1 MTEFLPSSFWAPS
14 IYNLFLLSPEVT
26 PAADS
31 IRTVPSLLLVRVI
44 PSPSFNFSGLGP
56 MLVSDP
62 EEDTVYIGLQSSNP
76 DEIPIQLDNVLLGWL
91 TKT

>member
-1 MTEFLPSSFWAPS
+1 
-14 IYNLFLLSPEVT
+14 
-26 PAADS
+26 
-31 IRTVPSLLLVRVI
+31 
-44 PSPSFNFSGLGP
+44 

-76 DEIPIQLDNVLLGWL
+76 DEIPIQLDNVLLGRL